1 MQEDCMLEEELAMD
15 FDESGE
21 MNIKNLR
28 NHSNDSCDEGM
39 SEDDVVDEGIPNNL
53 YQKQSAN
60 LENLVSTKQESSGI
74 SKKKQKAPV
83 AQVKVQIDHTKILDL
98 RNYDGSWSCTQDWL
112 YLFKIN
118 DQDLNGVNKQL
129 KSDYERDV
137 LATLISLAFIQANQT
152 LFGGKISIMVS
163 KSKVWLK
170 DKMKL
175 SNVSDVN
182 NMIATTKDHFSDRF

>member
-1 MQEDCMLEEELAMD
+1 MLEKEISMD
-15 FDESGE
+15 FDESGK
-21 MNIKNLR
+21 MNVENLR
-28 NHSNDSCDEGM
+28 NHSDASCDEGM

-74 SKKKQKAPV
+74 SKKEQKAPL
-83 AQVKVQIDHTKILDL
+83 AQVKIDHTKILDL
-98 RNYDGSWSCTQDWL
+98 RNYDGSWSYTPDWQH
-112 YLFKIN
+112 LFRMN
-118 DQDLNGVNKQL
+118 DLVLIGLNTVLN
-129 KSDYERDV
+129 SDYEKDV